1 MEISNKRRSTRSK
14 VWKDTKAILK
24 IHDYNDFGSR
34 KIIRINGNVTDIGSD
49 GMFLSSLEYIPV
61 PAKAE
66 ITINFDPDSDFNDCS
81 ILVQGETV
89 RESKKG
95 VGIKFT
101 SIDVKKLQ
109 ECIINKMNKRN

>member
-1 MEISNKRRSTRSK
+1 MEISNKRRCTRSK
-14 VWKDTKAILK
+14 VWKHTKATLK
-24 IHDYNDFGSR
+24 MHDHHDYGSR
-34 KIIRINGNVTDIGSD
+34 RIIRINGDVTDIGSD

-66 ITINFDPDSDFNDCS
+66 IKINFDPDSDFNDCS

-101 SIDVKKLQ
+101 SIDINKLQ
-109 ECIINKMNKRN
+109 ECIINKMNKRY